1 MSVRRKSLLL
11 LSGIILFSISI
22 VLVIYGSTLPNDLVL
37 HSKYS
42 YSHTYESNVP
52 FLVGFA
58 LLPIAWGFLGFW
70 IFTRRKNKKSQNMLN
85 DLAK

>member
-1 MSVRRKSLLL
+1 MSVRRKSPLLA
-11 LSGIILFSISI
+11 SIILFSVGIAL
-22 VLVIYGSTLPNDLVL
+22 VLYGSALPNDLIL
-37 HSKYS
+37 HSRYN
-42 YSHTYESNVP
+42 YSHTFESNIP